1 MSDPVWIPFEVVV
14 WVHNQQAAFDGGE
27 AGLWDKRLLESAL
40 AGPREAYASGEDD
53 PCALAA
59 LYAAG
64 IARKR
69 PFIQGNARSAFLVCD
84 LFLRANA
91 ALLDAPDAEC
101 IALACLLD
109 AGEINDL
116 GFAEWLRERV
126 RIA

>member
-1 MSDPVWIPFEVVV
+1 MSDPVWIPSEVVV
-14 WVHNQQAAFDGGE
+14 WAHNRQVADHGGE
-27 AGLWDKRLLESAL
+27 AGLRDIRLLESAL
-40 AGPREAYASGEDD
+40 AGPREAYAHGEDD

-59 LYAAG
+59 LYAAAL
-64 IARKR
+64 ARKR
-69 PFIQGNARSAFLVCD
+69 PFISGNARSAFLVCD

-101 IALACLLD
+101 IALARMLD